1 MGSEENNEIKLFQDK
16 KIRTKW
22 DSNIEDYY
30 FSVID
35 VIAVLTESKNPSQ
48 YWRTLKS
55 RLKEEGNESVTNCN
69 RLKLPAADGKMRLT
83 DVANT
88 KELLR
93 IIQSVPSPKAEP
105 FKQWL
110 AQLGKER
117 LEEIA
122 DPEQAIERAIQT
134 YRNKGYSNEWIT
146 QRLRSIEIRKDLTH
160 EWHKSGI
167 KEGIEYAILTDD
179 ISKAW
184 SGMSTREYKDYKNL
198 RKESLRDNMTN
209 TELVLNMLAEVS
221 TTEISRNEKPQG
233 LDKSRNL
240 ARRGGS
246 IAGNARKDLEKQL
259 GKKVITKSN
268 SKNHEL
274 LDELSL
280 KLILTLI
287 FICIL

>member
-184 SGMSTREYKDYKNL
+184 SGMSTREYEDYKNL

-233 LDKSRNL
+233 LDKSRDV
-240 ARRGGS
+240 AKRGGS

-274 LDELSL
+274 LDE
-280 KLILTLI
+280 
-287 FICIL
+287 

>member
-160 EWHKSGI
+160 EWH
-167 KEGIEYAILTDD
+167 
-179 ISKAW
+179 
-184 SGMSTREYKDYKNL
+184 
-198 RKESLRDNMTN
+198 
-209 TELVLNMLAEVS
+209 
-221 TTEISRNEKPQG
+221 
-233 LDKSRNL
+233 
-240 ARRGGS
+240 
-246 IAGNARKDLEKQL
+246 
-259 GKKVITKSN
+259 
-268 SKNHEL
+268 
-274 LDELSL
+274 
-280 KLILTLI
+280 
-287 FICIL
+287 

>member
-233 LDKSRNL
+233 LDKSRDV
-240 ARRGGS
+240 AKRGGS

-259 GKKVITKSN
+259 GKKVISKSN

-274 LDELSL
+274 LDE
-280 KLILTLI
+280 
-287 FICIL
+287 

>member
-233 LDKSRNL
+233 LDKSRDV
-240 ARRGGS
+240 AKRGGS
-246 IAGNARKDLEKQL
+246 IQVMQEK
-259 GKKVITKSN
+259 I
-268 SKNHEL
+268 
-274 LDELSL
+274 
-280 KLILTLI
+280 
-287 FICIL
+287 

>member
-1 MGSEENNEIKLFQDK
+1 M
-16 KIRTKW
+16 
-22 DSNIEDYY
+22 
-30 FSVID
+30 
-35 VIAVLTESKNPSQ
+35 
-48 YWRTLKS
+48 
-55 RLKEEGNESVTNCN
+55 
-69 RLKLPAADGKMRLT
+69 KLPAADGKMRLT

-184 SGMSTREYKDYKNL
+184 SGMSTREYKDYKTL
-198 RKESLRDNMTN
+198 RKESLRKHD
-209 TELVLNMLAEVS
+209 
-221 TTEISRNEKPQG
+221 
-233 LDKSRNL
+233 
-240 ARRGGS
+240 
-246 IAGNARKDLEKQL
+246 
-259 GKKVITKSN
+259 
-268 SKNHEL
+268 
-274 LDELSL
+274 
-280 KLILTLI
+280 
-287 FICIL
+287 

>member
-22 DSNIEDYY
+22 DSDIEDYY

-233 LDKSRNL
+233 LDKSRDV
-240 ARRGGS
+240 AKRGGS

-274 LDELSL
+274 LDE
-280 KLILTLI
+280 
-287 FICIL
+287 

>member
-22 DSNIEDYY
+22 DSDIEDYY

-35 VIAVLTESKNPSQ
+35 VIAVLTESKNPNR
-48 YWRTLKS
+48 YWSDLKIK
-55 RLKEEGNESVTNCN
+55 LKNESGEPYDNIV

-134 YRNKGYSNEWIT
+134 YRSKGYSNEWIT
-146 QRLRSIEIRKDLTH
+146 QRLRSIEIRKDLTY

-184 SGMSTREYKDYKNL
+184 SEMSTREYKDYKNL

-233 LDKSRNL
+233 LDKSRDV
-240 ARRGGS
+240 AKRGGS

-259 GKKVITKSN
+259 GKKVISKSN

-274 LDELSL
+274 LDE
-280 KLILTLI
+280 
-287 FICIL
+287 

>member
-69 RLKLPAADGKMRLT
+69 RLKLPAAEGKMRLT

-160 EWHKSGI
+160 NGI
-167 KEGIEYAILTDD
+167 KVVL
-179 ISKAW
+179 K
-184 SGMSTREYKDYKNL
+184 
-198 RKESLRDNMTN
+198 KE
-209 TELVLNMLAEVS
+209 LNM
-221 TTEISRNEKPQG
+221 QY
-233 LDKSRNL
+233 
-240 ARRGGS
+240 
-246 IAGNARKDLEKQL
+246 
-259 GKKVITKSN
+259 
-268 SKNHEL
+268 
-274 LDELSL
+274 
-280 KLILTLI
+280 
-287 FICIL
+287 

>member
-22 DSNIEDYY
+22 DSDIEDYY

-233 LDKSRNL
+233 LDKSRDV
-240 ARRGGS
+240 AKRGGS

-259 GKKVITKSN
+259 GKKVISKSN

-274 LDELSL
+274 LDE
-280 KLILTLI
+280 
-287 FICIL
+287 

>member
-184 SGMSTREYKDYKNL
+184 SGMSTCEYKDYKNL

-233 LDKSRNL
+233 LDKSRDV
-240 ARRGGS
+240 AKRGGS

-274 LDELSL
+274 LDE
-280 KLILTLI
+280 
-287 FICIL
+287 

>member
-233 LDKSRNL
+233 LDKSRDV
-240 ARRGGS
+240 AKRDGS

-274 LDELSL
+274 LDE
-280 KLILTLI
+280 
-287 FICIL
+287 

>member
-1 MGSEENNEIKLFQDK
+1 MVSEENNEIKLFQDK

-22 DSNIEDYY
+22 DSDIEDYY

-35 VIAVLTESKNPSQ
+35 VISVLTESKNPNR
-48 YWRTLKS
+48 YWSDLKIK
-55 RLKEEGNESVTNCN
+55 LKNESGEPYDNIV

-233 LDKSRNL
+233 LDKSRNV
-240 ARRGGS
+240 AKRGGS

-259 GKKVITKSN
+259 GKKVISKSN
-268 SKNHEL
+268 SKNPEL
-274 LDELSL
+274 LD
-280 KLILTLI
+280 
-287 FICIL
+287 

>member
-233 LDKSRNL
+233 LDKSRDV
-240 ARRGGS
+240 AKRGGS

-259 GKKVITKSN
+259 GKKVISKSN
-268 SKNHEL
+268 PKNPEL